1 MNENDIVLL
10 KIDALATIGNLNRR
24 EIGSK
29 LKLLQLVYNLYI
41 NALSKF

>member
-10 KIDALATIGNLNRR
+10 KIDALAIGNLNRR
-24 EIGSK
+24 EIGFK

>member
-10 KIDALATIGNLNRR
+10 KTDALATIALNRR

-41 NALSKF
+41 NVLNKF